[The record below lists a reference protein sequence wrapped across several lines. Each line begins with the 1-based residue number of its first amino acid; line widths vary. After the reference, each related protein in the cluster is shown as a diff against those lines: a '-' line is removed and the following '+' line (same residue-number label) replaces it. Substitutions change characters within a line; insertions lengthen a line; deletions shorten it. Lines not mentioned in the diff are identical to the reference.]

1 MKSYTLAIAISML
14 LSAVYA
20 FQNGSSVTVR
30 FLFFERSL
38 PQGIWEVLLFSFGVM
53 LMWVFSLVA
62 MLEIRGKLKGRIKDL
77 EDKVRGL
84 EEEKRSLLEAVGRS
98 GGGHRSSPE
107 GPDAASFGNEDG
119 EEGKTEIE

>member
-20 FQNGSSVTVR
+20 FQNASSVTVR
-30 FLFFERSL
+30 FLFLERSL
-38 PQGIWEVLLFSFGVM
+38 PQGIWEVLLFSAGVV

-62 MLEIRGKLKGRIKDL
+62 MLEMRGKLKGRIKDL

-84 EEEKRSLLEAVGRS
+84 EEEKRSLLEALGRS
-98 GGGHRSSPE
+98 GGANRPSAQALDEAPYGQR
-107 GPDAASFGNEDG
+107 DG